1 MRFDKQTVSTCC
13 DFYFVTRAMR
23 FLLVDYMSAAD
34 LVITNVDPVP

>member
-1 MRFDKQTVSTCC
+1 MQ
-13 DFYFVTRAMR
+13 